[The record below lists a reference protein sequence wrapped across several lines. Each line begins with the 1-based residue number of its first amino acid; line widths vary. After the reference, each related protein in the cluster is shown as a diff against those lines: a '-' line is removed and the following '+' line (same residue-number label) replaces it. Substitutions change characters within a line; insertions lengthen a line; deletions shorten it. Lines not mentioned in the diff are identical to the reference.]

1 MAKRDLDEEWS
12 LLRDLYEETSAA
24 VFWSV
29 AAGLS
34 LGVGLWVMLL
44 LGGPFAGLPIR
55 LVAVLLVAFILGG
68 ALAGLLVGVVL
79 DAILSP
85 LRPSESRKKRRPRR
99 KRRPPT
105 DIRRDGR

>member
-1 MAKRDLDEEWS
+1 MRKHDLDEEWS

-34 LGVGLWVMLL
+34 LGVGLWVLL
-44 LGGPFAGLPIR
+44 LSGPFAALPVR
-55 LVAVLLVAFILGG
+55 LVVLLLVAFVLGG
-68 ALAGLLVGVVL
+68 AFAGLLVGVVL
-79 DAILSP
+79 DAVFSS
-85 LRPSESRKKRRPRR
+85 LRPPDSRKKRRPRR

-105 DIRRDGR
+105 DIRRDWP

>member
-1 MAKRDLDEEWS
+1 MRKHDLDEEWS

-44 LGGPFAGLPIR
+44 SSAFAGLPIR
-55 LVAVLLVAFILGG
+55 LLALLLVGFVLGG
-68 ALAGLLVGVVL
+68 AFAGLLVGVAL
-79 DAILSP
+79 DAVLSS
-85 LRPSESRKKRRPRR
+85 LRPPADRKKRPRR
-99 KRRPPT
+99 KKRPT
-105 DIRRDGR
+105 RDSRKDWRL